1 MLWVPMNQESLEA
14 RVLHLSQVEKLSI
27 RQMASILGIGRRRI
41 KGILEGRGA
50 KAAAKTFL
58 LEPYRNLIVH
68 WYGQYPHLQAKQIY
82 ERLQP
87 YGYQGSYRS
96 VVEFTSVYRR
106 RKPEVYHT
114 LSFLPGE
121 EAQIDW
127 FFFRHPSV
135 GTVAGFLYVLAYS
148 RYAWG
153 KFYPKTSFEFFLA
166 GHLECFQHLRGLAR
180 RHRYDNLKSVVL
192 SRKDSAIQ
200 YNPQF
205 LDFARFFGFSIHACN
220 PYSGNEKGRVERPI
234 RDARAF
240 LYGQDFTDLGDLN
253 DKFRR
258 GWLAKRNLQVHRS
271 TGKTPGVLLGEEKLL
286 GLPSGS
292 YPATR
297 MIPAVGISKTAL
309 VEFETNHYSV
319 PTSCVGQI
327 AGIIAW
333 PEKIEIVVSSQ
344 TVAVH
349 PRSFGKKQLIRNP
362 LHAEKLLERSGHFK
376 YERILQLIEAMDPA
390 FAHFLWA
397 IKEEF
402 EKLQAAY
409 ELFQLLKIYS
419 RTILVS
425 AVEELNGI
433 GSFKIK
439 ALRSLLNLPS
449 PKEGDPLWP
458 ANLNLLNLSYTQ
470 RSLKDYDP
478 TD

>member
-1 MLWVPMNQESLEA
+1 
-14 RVLHLSQVEKLSI
+14 
-27 RQMASILGIGRRRI
+27 MAEVTR
-41 KGILEGRGA
+41 E
-50 KAAAKTFL
+50 
-58 LEPYRNLIVH
+58 
-68 WYGQYPHLQAKQIY
+68 
-82 ERLQP
+82 
-87 YGYQGSYRS
+87 
-96 VVEFTSVYRR
+96 YRR
-106 RKPEVYHT
+106 VKPEVYHP
-114 LSFLPGE
+114 LIFLPGE
-121 EAQIDW
+121 EAQVDW
-127 FFFRHPSV
+127 FFFNHPRL
-135 GTVAGFLYVLAYS
+135 GKLAGFLYLLSYS

-153 KFYPKTSFEFFLA
+153 RFYPRTTFEFFLA
-166 GHLECFQHLRGLAR
+166 GHLECFQHLKGLAR

-220 PYSGNEKGRVERPI
+220 PYSGNEKGRVERLV
-234 RDARAF
+234 RDARVF
-240 LYGQDFTDLGDLN
+240 LYGQDFADLKDLN
-253 DKFRR
+253 LKFWDWLVRR
-258 GWLAKRNLQVHRS
+258 GHQTHRS
-271 TGKTPGVLLGEEKLL
+271 TGETPLELLSEEKLL
-286 GLPSGS
+286 GLPSAMTASLPQGV
-292 YPATR
+292 YPPTR
-297 MIPAVGISKTAL
+297 TIPAVGISKTAL
-309 VEFETNHYSV
+309 VEFETNRYSV
-319 PTSCVGQI
+319 PSSCVGKT
-327 AGIIAW
+327 AEIIAW
-333 PEKIEIVVSSQ
+333 PEKIEIRVSSQ
-344 TVAVH
+344 TAAVH
-349 PRSFGKKQLIRNP
+349 TRCFERKRLIQNP
-362 LHAEKLLERSGHFK
+362 LHAEKLLKRTGHFK

-390 FAHFLWA
+390 FGHFLWA

-458 ANLNLLNLSYTQ
+458 ANLDLLKLSYAQ